1 MYKPAYGL
9 FDNKQINPKLKKDK
23 FGFQR
28 VNWVVGC
35 TMIFDL
41 NRFKTNKIFDE
52 NYFMFY
58 EETDLCKRV
67 ISKNG
72 IIYSGSKLIINH
84 LGEKVHLE

>member
-58 EETDLCKRV
+58 EETICVKELFLKTALYIV
-67 ISKNG
+67 EVN
-72 IIYSGSKLIINH
+72 
-84 LGEKVHLE
+84 

>member
-1 MYKPAYGL
+1 
-9 FDNKQINPKLKKDK
+9 
-23 FGFQR
+23 
-28 VNWVVGC
+28 
-35 TMIFDL
+35 MIFDL

-84 LGEKVHLE
+84 LGEKSSFGVIPNIKLITLN